1 MNATPRPSRALDVGI
16 ARIADAV
23 SGVTLQRT
31 GPSSDAPDVT
41 VSGVT
46 LDSRAVRP
54 GDLYAALPGAN
65 VHGGRFIGQSV
76 AAGAV
81 AVLTDEAG
89 VGLARDAGV
98 DVPVLLAADPRGV
111 LGEVA
116 ATVYGR
122 PADDLVMIGITGT
135 NGKTTTAYLLE
146 GALSRLGEHPGLIGT
161 IETRVGSQ
169 RLPSVRT
176 TPEASELHGL
186 LAVMRES
193 GCRACCMEVSSH
205 ALALHRVDAVRY
217 DVAIFTN
224 LSQDHLDFHRT
235 MEAYFEAKAQLFTPQ
250 RARRAVVCVDDEWGR
265 RLAAQAQIPVTTVAN
280 AAGTGDGDAPDWTIT
295 AVPADEATE
304 EHSEP
309 NNGAGLG
316 GAVLLTGADGT
327 HLRVKVGL
335 PGAHNATNTAF
346 AVIALLD
353 LGYPV
358 ERVVAAFDAPAT
370 VPGRMQRVELAPE
383 TSPAP
388 APLDPAAA
396 DAGEAVSP
404 PIAYVDFAH
413 TPDAIAATL
422 QALRPLSRGPLV
434 AVLGAG
440 GDRDLGKRPLMG
452 AAAAR
457 VADLVVVTDDN
468 PRHEDPAMIRGSV
481 AGGAREAAPHAETVR
496 EVPGREAAIDL
507 AVDLAAGHDGR
518 PAGVVAVLGKGHE
531 QGQTVGDVVTPFDD
545 VQVVRRAWANLCGV
559 ARPDPEVDR

>member
-1 MNATPRPSRALDVGI
+1 MNATPRPSRAHDVGI

-23 SGVTLQRT
+23 CGVTLQRT
-31 GPSSDAPDVT
+31 GPSSEEPDAVT

-89 VGLARDAGV
+89 VTLARDAGV

-146 GALSRLGEHPGLIGT
+146 GALSRLGEHTGLIGT

-235 MEAYFEAKAQLFTPQ
+235 MEDYFEAKAQLFTPQ
-250 RARRAVVCVDDEWGR
+250 RARRAIVCVDDAWGR

-280 AAGTGDGDAPDWTIT
+280 ATTIEAGDGDAPDWTIT
-295 AVPADEATE
+295 ALPPDATTDATE
-304 EHSEP
+304 V
-309 NNGAGLG
+309 NRDGAGLG
-316 GAVLLTGADGT
+316 GAVLLTRADGT
-327 HLRVKVGL
+327 HLRVTVGL

-346 AVIALLD
+346 AVLALLD
-353 LGYPV
+353 LGYP
-358 ERVVAAFDAPAT
+358 EEGVVAAFDAPAT
-370 VPGRMQRVELAPE
+370 VPGRMQRVELAPD
-383 TSPAP
+383 TSQAP
-388 APLDPAAA
+388 VA

-440 GDRDLGKRPLMG
+440 GDRDHGKRPLMG

-468 PRHEDPAMIRGSV
+468 PRAEDPAAIREAV
-481 AGGAREAAPHAETVR
+481 ASGAREGAADVEVVPDRRVAIEHAIRAAAEH
-496 EVPGREAAIDL
+496 PG
-507 AVDLAAGHDGR
+507 
-518 PAGVVAVLGKGHE
+518 GVVALLGKGHE
-531 QGQTVGDVVTPFDD
+531 TGQEIQGVVTPFDD
-545 VQVVRRAWANLCGV
+545 RIV
-559 ARPDPEVDR
+559 AAEVLQTMAQENAR

>member
-1 MNATPRPSRALDVGI
+1 MNATPRPSRAHDVGI

-23 SGVTLQRT
+23 CGVTLQRT
-31 GPSSDAPDVT
+31 GPSSEEPDAVT

-89 VGLARDAGV
+89 VTLARDAGV

-146 GALSRLGEHPGLIGT
+146 GALSRLGEHTGLIGT

-235 MEAYFEAKAQLFTPQ
+235 MEDYFEAKAQLFTPQ
-250 RARRAVVCVDDEWGR
+250 RARRAIVCVDDAWGR

-280 AAGTGDGDAPDWTIT
+280 ATTIEPGDGDAPDWTIT
-295 AVPADEATE
+295 ALPPDATTDATE
-304 EHSEP
+304 V
-309 NNGAGLG
+309 NRDGAGLG
-316 GAVLLTGADGT
+316 GAVLLTRADGT
-327 HLRVKVGL
+327 HLRVTVGL

-346 AVIALLD
+346 AVLALLD
-353 LGYPV
+353 LGYP
-358 ERVVAAFDAPAT
+358 EEGVVAAFDAPAT
-370 VPGRMQRVELAPE
+370 VPGRMQRVELAPD
-383 TSPAP
+383 TSQAP
-388 APLDPAAA
+388 VA

-440 GDRDLGKRPLMG
+440 GDRDHGKRPLMG

-531 QGQTVGDVVTPFDD
+531 QGQTVGDVVKPFDD

>member
-1 MNATPRPSRALDVGI
+1 MNATPRPSRAHDVGI

-23 SGVTLQRT
+23 CGVTLQRT
-31 GPSSDAPDVT
+31 GPSSEEPDAVT

-89 VGLARDAGV
+89 VTLARDAGV

-146 GALSRLGEHPGLIGT
+146 GALSRLGEHTGLIGT

-235 MEAYFEAKAQLFTPQ
+235 MEDYFEAKAQLFTPQ
-250 RARRAVVCVDDEWGR
+250 RARRAIVCVDDAWGR
-265 RLAAQAQIPVTTVAN
+265 RLAARAQIPVTTVAN
-280 AAGTGDGDAPDWTIT
+280 ATTIEPGDGDAPDWTIT
-295 AVPADEATE
+295 ALPPDATTDATE
-304 EHSEP
+304 V
-309 NNGAGLG
+309 NRDGAGLG
-316 GAVLLTGADGT
+316 GAVLLTRADGT
-327 HLRVKVGL
+327 HLRVTVGL

-346 AVIALLD
+346 AVLALLD
-353 LGYPV
+353 LGYP
-358 ERVVAAFDAPAT
+358 EEGVVAAFDAPAT
-370 VPGRMQRVELAPE
+370 VPGRMQRVELAPD
-383 TSPAP
+383 TSQAP
-388 APLDPAAA
+388 VA

-440 GDRDLGKRPLMG
+440 GDRDHGKRPLMG

-531 QGQTVGDVVTPFDD
+531 QGQTVGDVVKPFDD

>member
-1 MNATPRPSRALDVGI
+1 MNATPRPSRAHDVGI

-23 SGVTLQRT
+23 CGVTLQRT
-31 GPSSDAPDVT
+31 GPSSEEHDAVT

-89 VGLARDAGV
+89 VTLARDAGV

-146 GALSRLGEHPGLIGT
+146 GALSRLGEYTGLIGT

-235 MEAYFEAKAQLFTPQ
+235 MEDYFEAKAQLFTPQ
-250 RARRAVVCVDDEWGR
+250 RARRAIVCVDDAWGR

-280 AAGTGDGDAPDWTIT
+280 ATTIEPGDGDAPDWTIT
-295 AVPADEATE
+295 ALPPDATTDATE
-304 EHSEP
+304 V
-309 NNGAGLG
+309 NRDGAGLG
-316 GAVLLTGADGT
+316 GAVLLTRADGT
-327 HLRVKVGL
+327 HLRVTVGL

-346 AVIALLD
+346 AVLALLD
-353 LGYPV
+353 LGYP
-358 ERVVAAFDAPAT
+358 EEGVVAAFDAPAT
-370 VPGRMQRVELAPE
+370 VPGRMQRVELAPD
-383 TSPAP
+383 TSQAP
-388 APLDPAAA
+388 VA

-440 GDRDLGKRPLMG
+440 GDRDHGKRPLMG

-531 QGQTVGDVVTPFDD
+531 QGQTVGDVVKPFDD

>member
-1 MNATPRPSRALDVGI
+1 MNATPRPSRAHDVGI

-23 SGVTLQRT
+23 CGVTLQRT
-31 GPSSDAPDVT
+31 CPSSEEPDAVT

-89 VGLARDAGV
+89 VTLARDAGV

-146 GALSRLGEHPGLIGT
+146 GALSRLGEHTGLIGT

-193 GCRACCMEVSSH
+193 GSRACCMEVSSH

-235 MEAYFEAKAQLFTPQ
+235 MEDYFEAKAQLFTPQ
-250 RARRAVVCVDDEWGR
+250 RARRAIVCVDDAWGR

-280 AAGTGDGDAPDWTIT
+280 ATTIEPGDGDAPDWTIT
-295 AVPADEATE
+295 ALPPDATTDATE
-304 EHSEP
+304 V
-309 NNGAGLG
+309 NRDGAGLG
-316 GAVLLTGADGT
+316 GAVLLTRADGT
-327 HLRVKVGL
+327 HLRVTVGL

-346 AVIALLD
+346 AVLALLD
-353 LGYPV
+353 LGYP
-358 ERVVAAFDAPAT
+358 EEGVVAAFDAPAT
-370 VPGRMQRVELAPE
+370 VPGRMQRVELAPD
-383 TSPAP
+383 TSQAP
-388 APLDPAAA
+388 VA

-440 GDRDLGKRPLMG
+440 GDRDHGKRPLMG

-531 QGQTVGDVVTPFDD
+531 QGQTVGDVVKPFDD